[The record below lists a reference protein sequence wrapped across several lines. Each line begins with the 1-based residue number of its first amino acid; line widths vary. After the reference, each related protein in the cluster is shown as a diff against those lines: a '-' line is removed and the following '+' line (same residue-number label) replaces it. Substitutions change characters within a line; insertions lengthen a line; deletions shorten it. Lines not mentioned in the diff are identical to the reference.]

1 MKQTSTRIGL
11 WFVRRNP
18 RLAAKLGWTVVK
30 HPRRTAMFVAAA
42 RHAPMVARRTRVVAR
57 DPEVQQH
64 LRVGRDALGKAAR
77 RLRDKDAREA
87 VADQKLR
94 DELRRAAEAMASG
107 YSAAAHPKR
116 RRRRFGRAVLTV
128 GLVGAGAYAGY
139 RAVCQMREDGSVP
152 FTPATD
158 DRDETLA
165 ASFPASDPPPGPA
178 A

>member
-18 RLAAKLGWTVVK
+18 RIAAKLGWTVVK
-30 HPRRTAMFVAAA
+30 HPRRTAMVVAAA
-42 RHAPMVARRTRVVAR
+42 RHAPKVARRTRVVAK
-57 DPEVQQH
+57 DPEVQQQF
-64 LRVGRDALGKAAR
+64 RIGRDALGKAAK
-77 RLRDKDAREA
+77 RLREKDAREA
-87 VADQKLR
+87 VADEKLR
-94 DELRRAAEAMASG
+94 DELRRAVEAMASG
-107 YSAAAHPKR
+107 YTAASQPKR
-116 RRRRFGRAVLTV
+116 RRRRLGRAVFTV

-139 RAVCQMREDGSVP
+139 RAVCQMRENGSMP
-152 FTPATD
+152 FTATAD